1 MRFAWL
7 FLLWIMGEIGLFVT
21 IGGFIG
27 VWATWALVL
36 GSGVLGVMLI
46 RWQKRTVMAQVMRD
60 LQTLGGGGLTPA
72 AHSAL
77 TVLAGALLILPGF
90 LTDLAGLVLLIP
102 FVRNFVIGRFRD
114 RAHVAAKAM
123 GVHNVQT
130 DWRPRDYEV
139 IDVEAE
145 EVHPP
150 SHRVEK
156 PSGWTKP

>member
-1 MRFAWL
+1 MQFAWL

-77 TVLAGALLILPGF
+77 IVLAGALLILPGF
-90 LTDLAGLVLLIP
+90 LTDLTGLVLLIP
-102 FVRNFVIGRFRD
+102 FVRNFVISQFRD
-114 RAHVAAKAM
+114 RARVAAKAM
-123 GVHNVQT
+123 GAQNVQA